1 MVKEVG
7 KRAEAVILM
16 MMNTLAGI
24 LGHVHRQWAVR
35 TKQAEAQNGNLM
47 QSVLFPLPDLGNR

>member
-1 MVKEVG
+1 MKEVG

-24 LGHVHRQWAVR
+24 LSHVHRQRAAR
-35 TKQAEAQNGNLM
+35 TKQAEAQYGNVM
-47 QSVLFPLPDLGNR
+47 QSVLFPLPYLSNR